1 MTSGFFSKKLNE
13 KELEILRN
21 AVDKAEKKKSKDI
34 KTPLIKNIIHIVEQF
49 IKDNKYICYG
59 GTAINNILPH
69 YDQFYDYNLEIP
81 DYDFFAPNA
90 LDAAKNLADIYY
102 KEGFDEVEA
111 KAGMHPGTY
120 KVFVNFIPIADI
132 THLDKNIY
140 NAIKKET
147 ITIKGINYAP
157 PNYLRMAAYLEL
169 SRPDGD
175 VSRWEKILKRLILL
189 NKHYPINIKHCRTTD
204 FIRKFEEPNKNI
216 STIYKITRDSIINQG
231 LVFFGGFALYSYGKY
246 ISPKERKL
254 LINYPDFDVLAN
266 DPEEAANII
275 KKNLENADIKNV
287 SIDKKSA
294 IGEIIPLHYE
304 IKVNDETI
312 VFLYKPI
319 ACHSYN
325 VIMING
331 KPVKI
336 ATIDTMMSLYLAFL
350 YANKPYYDPH
360 RILCIANYLFKVQA
374 RNRLSQKGVL
384 KRFSIDCYGKQET
397 LESIKYEKG
406 NKYRELQNNKH
417 SKEYEKYFLRYIPQE
432 ERRHKSRKNM
442 LKKTKL
448 KKTKSKKTKSK
459 KTKTKK
465 K

>member
-1 MTSGFFSKKLNE
+1 MTEGFLSKKLNE
-13 KELEILRN
+13 KELVILRN
-21 AVDKAEKKKSKDI
+21 AVDRAEKKKSKDI
-34 KTPLIKNIIHIVEQF
+34 RTPLIKNIIHIVEKF
-49 IKDNKYICYG
+49 IKENRYICYG
-59 GTAINNILPH
+59 GTAINNILPQ
-69 YDQFYDYNLEIP
+69 YDKFYDYNLEIP
-81 DYDFFAPNA
+81 DYDFFAQDA
-90 LDAAKNLADIYY
+90 VSAAKNLANIYY

-132 THLDKNIY
+132 THLDQNIY
-140 NAIKKET
+140 KAILKET
-147 ITIKGINYAP
+147 ITIKRINYAP

-175 VSRWEKILKRLILL
+175 VSRWEKVLKRLILL
-189 NKHYPINIKHCRTTD
+189 NKHYPIKIKHCRTSD
-204 FIRKFEEPNKNI
+204 FIRNFEEPNKKI

-231 LVFFGGFALYSYGKY
+231 LVFFGGFAIYSYGKY

-266 DPEEAANII
+266 EPEEAANII
-275 KKNLENADIKNV
+275 KNKLEDANIKNV

-304 IKVNDETI
+304 IKVDDEAI
-312 VFLYKPI
+312 VFLYKSI
-319 ACHSYN
+319 ACHNYN
-325 VIMING
+325 IIRIND

-384 KRFSIDCYGKQET
+384 KRFSVACYGKQET

-406 NKYRELQNNKH
+406 NKYKELKNNKH
-417 SKEYEKYFLRYIPQE
+417 SKEYEKYFLRYFPQE
-432 ERRHKSRKNM
+432 GKSHKSRK
-442 LKKTKL
+442 TKV
-448 KKTKSKKTKSK
+448 K
-459 KTKTKK
+459 KTKTRKK
-465 K
+465 

>member
-1 MTSGFFSKKLNE
+1 MTTGFFSKKLNE
-13 KELEILRN
+13 KELKILRN
-21 AVDKAEKKKSKDI
+21 AIDRAEKKKSKDI
-34 KTPLIKNIIHIVEQF
+34 TTPLIKSIIHIVEKF
-49 IKDNKYICYG
+49 IKENRYICYG

-69 YDQFYDYNLEIP
+69 YDQFYDHNLEIP
-81 DYDFFAPNA
+81 DYDFFARDA
-90 LDAAKNLADIYY
+90 LDAAKKLADIYY
-102 KEGFDEVEA
+102 RQGFDEVEA

-132 THLDKNIY
+132 THLNQNIY
-140 NAIKKET
+140 KAIEKET
-147 ITIKGINYAP
+147 ILVNGISYAP
-157 PNYLRMAAYLEL
+157 PNFLRMAAYLEL

-175 VSRWEKILKRLILL
+175 VSRWEKVLKRLILL
-189 NKHYPINIKHCRTTD
+189 NKHYPINIKHCRVSD
-204 FIRKFEEPNKNI
+204 FIRKFEEPNKKI
-216 STIYKITRDSIINQG
+216 TTIYKIARNSIINQG
-231 LVFFGGFALYSYGKY
+231 LVFFGGFAIYSYGKY

-266 DPEEAANII
+266 DPEEAAQII
-275 KKNLENADIKNV
+275 KKRLEKTNIKNI
-287 SIDKKSA
+287 SIHKKSA

-304 IKVNDETI
+304 IKVDDETI

-325 VIMING
+325 IITINS

-336 ATIDTMMSLYLAFL
+336 ATIDTMRSLYLAFL

-384 KRFSIDCYGKQET
+384 KRFSVDCYGKQVT
-397 LESIKYEKG
+397 LESVKYMKG

-417 SKEYEKYFLRYIPQE
+417 SKEYEKYFLRYIPLE
-432 ERRHKSRKNM
+432 KKSYKSRKNKS
-442 LKKTKL
+442 KKN
-448 KKTKSKKTKSK
+448 KSKKTKK
-459 KTKTKK
+459 K
-465 K
+465 